1 MTELLTNAALNTAN
15 AAIETNPDK
24 ILADKVLG
32 AVDPSLQ
39 KQFDQTVNANNLLGQ
54 SGIVTAANNDATAVN
69 ANNAA
74 AAANPNLG
82 WVNGF
87 RAWLAGQNVGLTYK
101 EEYLDPITSSITNN
115 RAVDMSEAIVKNAI
129 TDAAQSAAETMGV
142 VVQNVNGEYEKLL
155 DLDPKVLDKRLDE
168 LNNLLKDKTVQKD
181 IGVAASSVAAAAQ
194 EPLEQAQHQLVE
206 ISAKMVED
214 VGEQGALAL
223 GNALKVL
230 PVVGNV
236 LSALGAFQNLTDVVA
251 TTAKGA
257 KEALNVAGDLTTGVQ
272 LNLKAEAVKTLLT
285 DPSKQFELGAA
296 YDALTNTTNDLKKAE
311 MQKIEEL
318 KTKVDSNSVSSS
330 DKNDASVKMS
340 KSQSKIQEYDAKLG
354 ELMNDPNV
362 KAQLDAALKVYKE
375 HRDALFK
382 AQTLDRA
389 NLVAAAPLGMG
400 SGELAGAVYGGG
412 GTKSRKRR
420 AHANKQTLKRISDCL
435 KQHFSKTRCATR
447 KSHTK
452 KKRKDMKHMKRV
464 IK

>member
-1 MTELLTNAALNTAN
+1 MTELLTNAALNAAN
-15 AAIETNPDK
+15 VAIETNPDK

-54 SGIVTAANNDATAVN
+54 SGIAPAPNDATTVN
-69 ANNAA
+69 ADNAA

-87 RAWLAGQNVGLTYK
+87 RAWLAGRNVGLTYK

-129 TDAAQSAAETMGV
+129 TDAAQSAAETMGI
-142 VVQNVNGEYEKLL
+142 VVQNANGEYEKLI

-181 IGVAASSVAAAAQ
+181 IGVAASSVASAAQ

-296 YDALTNTTNDLKKAE
+296 YDALTNTTDDLKKVE

-354 ELMNDPNV
+354 ELMNDPKV

-389 NLVAAAPLGMG
+389 NLAAAPLRMG
-400 SGELAGAVYGGG
+400 SGELAGAAYGGG
-412 GTKSRKRR
+412 AKSRKRR

-452 KKRKDMKHMKRV
+452 KKRKHAKHMKHMKQN
-464 IK
+464 I